1 MKKMLL
7 AFLLLLSF
15 AGSSQ
20 SVEQLLSG
28 KRNCA
33 EIDLVAL
40 DVIPGY
46 YQRGQLD
53 SIELILDYVAYKCVE
68 SASLRLTRFLLLIQ
82 QHRFSDTLLSPL
94 DLHYIKKEGHSLRR
108 GHLYDFRQM
117 QYTYLGG
124 GSAGSGSGQDVMW
137 RQTMIEDDYITM
149 LRQWTDELRNRG
161 DNDPLEQAVIAHMTP
176 LQDRIGFGSGGLWGL
191 ASRRHGYLTLP
202 QVYNR
207 YHRDYV
213 ILRSWQLTLAA
224 GSWRPSGAWSSI
236 MGPRK
241 ALQFTL
247 GKVLGNS
254 KHRID
259 FGGYFPLGQLQRPFL
274 VQRPDTSFTSNNG
287 YFSYAWLDY
296 VRTLWRPNRFFEWN
310 ASLGIGIA
318 EKGVYRPLA
327 EDEEEEGEPNELINT
342 KMGDA
347 YHTRAAL
354 FIGTE
359 FKYFIASGVAL
370 NAQARYMLHNL
381 GRIGGTSFSG
391 TAIGIS
397 AGLSFH
403 FGGHPS
409 RQSVSLLSNGNW

>member
-7 AFLLLLSF
+7 VSLLLLSL

-40 DVIPGY
+40 DIIPGY

-53 SIELILDYVAYKCVE
+53 SIELILDFVAYKCVE

-82 QHRFSDTLLSPL
+82 QHRFSDTLLTPL
-94 DLHYIKKEGHSLRR
+94 DLHYIKKEGHALRR
-108 GHLYDFRQM
+108 GHLYDFKQM
-117 QYTYLGG
+117 YYTHLAD
-124 GSAGSGSGQDVMW
+124 GSSSSGSGQDVMW
-137 RQTMIEDDYITM
+137 RQSMIEDNYIAM
-149 LRQWTDELRNRG
+149 LRQWTNELRNRS
-161 DNDPLEQAVIAHMTP
+161 DNDKLESAVIAHMTP
-176 LQDRIGFGSGGLWGL
+176 FEDRAAFGSGGLWNIS
-191 ASRRHGYLTLP
+191 SRRHGYLTLP

-207 YHRDYV
+207 YHRDFV

-224 GSWRPSGAWSSI
+224 GSWQPFGAWSSI
-236 MGPRK
+236 MGPRT
-241 ALQFTL
+241 ALQFSL

-259 FGGYFPLGQLQRPFL
+259 FGGYFPLGRLQRPFL
-274 VQRPDTSFTSNNG
+274 VQRPDTSFTSNSG

-318 EKGVYRPLA
+318 EKGVYKPLA
-327 EDEEEEGEPNELINT
+327 EDETEEGEPNERINN
-342 KMGDA
+342 KMGDPFILKP
-347 YHTRAAL
+347 AL
-354 FIGTE
+354 FLGTE
-359 FKYFIASGVAL
+359 FKCFVASGVAL
-370 NAQARYMLHNL
+370 NVQARYMLHNL
-381 GRIGGTSFSG
+381 GSIGGTSFRGSAVG
-391 TAIGIS
+391 VS

-403 FGGHPS
+403 FGGHPA
-409 RQSVSLLSNGNW
+409 RQAVSLASNGNW